1 MGQQYASS
9 PQGSGEIAMTEGEL
23 ARFFGVTWRAL
34 NYRIQA
40 IQKYSNPYPE
50 EMCASKREIVRWKEV
65 VGYAPLYPLS
75 AIIALSFL
83 LDSTE
88 AHLFR
93 RYACQKVQQQAAT
106 ITPIFL
112 FGGIHHW
119 LIPILFLSPI
129 LSYYITTIKGK
140 TVKEKWVTCSNVCKI
155 IVLRSNYIRLFIIS
169 NSLWIL
175 PF

>member
-1 MGQQYASS
+1 MNSKNKSQTDIKSYENKERSRLEW
-9 PQGSGEIAMTEGEL
+9 GSK
-23 ARFFGVTWRAL
+23 
-34 NYRIQA
+34 
-40 IQKYSNPYPE
+40 KYSNLYPE

-112 FGGIHHW
+112 FGGIHH
-119 LIPILFLSPI
+119 
-129 LSYYITTIKGK
+129 
-140 TVKEKWVTCSNVCKI
+140 
-155 IVLRSNYIRLFIIS
+155 
-169 NSLWIL
+169 
-175 PF
+175 

>member
-1 MGQQYASS
+1 MNSKNKSQTDIKSYENKERSRLEWGSNMQIVRK
-9 PQGSGEIAMTEGEL
+9 GSGEIAMTEGEL

-40 IQKYSNPYPE
+40 IQKYSNLHPE
-50 EMCASKREIVRWKEV
+50 EMCASKREIVRGKEV

-106 ITPIFL
+106 IIPIFL
-112 FGGIHHW
+112 FGGIHH
-119 LIPILFLSPI
+119 
-129 LSYYITTIKGK
+129 
-140 TVKEKWVTCSNVCKI
+140 
-155 IVLRSNYIRLFIIS
+155 
-169 NSLWIL
+169 
-175 PF
+175 

>member
-1 MGQQYASS
+1 MNSKNKSQTDIKSYENKERSRLEWGSNMQVVRK
-9 PQGSGEIAMTEGEL
+9 GSGEIAMTEGEL

-34 NYRIQA
+34 NYRLQA
-40 IQKYSNPYPE
+40 IQKYSKLHPE
-50 EMCASKREIVRWKEV
+50 KMCASKRKRVRGKEI

-112 FGGIHHW
+112 FGGTHH
-119 LIPILFLSPI
+119 
-129 LSYYITTIKGK
+129 
-140 TVKEKWVTCSNVCKI
+140 
-155 IVLRSNYIRLFIIS
+155 
-169 NSLWIL
+169 
-175 PF
+175 

>member
-1 MGQQYASS
+1 MNSKNKSQTDIKSYENKERSRLEWGSNMQVVRK
-9 PQGSGEIAMTEGEL
+9 GSGEIAMTEGEL

-40 IQKYSNPYPE
+40 IQKYSNLHPE
-50 EMCASKREIVRWKEV
+50 EMCASKREIVRGKEV

-75 AIIALSFL
+75 VIIALSFL

-112 FGGIHHW
+112 FGGIHH
-119 LIPILFLSPI
+119 
-129 LSYYITTIKGK
+129 
-140 TVKEKWVTCSNVCKI
+140 
-155 IVLRSNYIRLFIIS
+155 
-169 NSLWIL
+169 
-175 PF
+175 

>member
-1 MGQQYASS
+1 MDSKNKSQTDIKSYENKERSRLEWGSNMQVVRK
-9 PQGSGEIAMTEGEL
+9 GSGEIAMTEGEL

-34 NYRIQA
+34 NYRLQA
-40 IQKYSNPYPE
+40 IQKYSNLHPE
-50 EMCASKREIVRWKEV
+50 EMCASKREIVRGKEV

-112 FGGIHHW
+112 FGGTLH
-119 LIPILFLSPI
+119 
-129 LSYYITTIKGK
+129 
-140 TVKEKWVTCSNVCKI
+140 
-155 IVLRSNYIRLFIIS
+155 
-169 NSLWIL
+169 
-175 PF
+175 